1 MLNTTLVIF
10 GLIILLSAAAACY
23 YFYYN
28 KETQKDFSESLL
40 NSESK
45 VIIELVDHIKHLKR
59 KVSELENNLLQD
71 KKVNEQNH
79 KLQMRSLG
87 ILNDSRNLD
96 NSHVANIQSQLTT
109 S

>member
-10 GLIILLSAAAACY
+10 GLIILLSAAAYY
-23 YFYYN
+23 YFYYS

-59 KVSELENNLLQD
+59 KVSELENNLSQD

>member
-10 GLIILLSAAAACY
+10 GLIILLSAAAYY